1 MLLMKK
7 KMLFLQQVVDD
18 LLAVP
23 PVGSIRHMH
32 PVVALRVMLPNQL
45 VEVAVRPDPLEPPFA
60 FLQIPVDAE
69 VCRLTILVLRV
80 PHPAHGGIQSQ
91 TPVPAANLNGMPHR
105 LPERLQHLMH
115 QRTQINHVRL
125 SRLVT
130 DALRLRRRTRCQF
143 LQREV
148 FTDTYHIV

>member
-1 MLLMKK
+1 MKK

-18 LLAVP
+18 LLAVV
-23 PVGSIRHMH
+23 PVGTITDMH
-32 PVVALRVMLPNQL
+32 PIRAFAVMLPDEL
-45 VEVAVRPDPLEPPFA
+45 VKLTMALDPLEPAFA
-60 FLQIPVDAE
+60 LRQVTVNAE
-69 VCRLTILVLRV
+69 VCRLTVLVLAV

-91 TPVPAANLNGMPHR
+91 TPVAAANLNRLSHR
-105 LPERLQHLMH
+105 LPERLEYLMH

-148 FTDTYHIV
+148 LTDTYHIV

>member
-1 MLLMKK
+1 MKK
-7 KMLFLQQVVDD
+7 KMLFLQQVVDH

-23 PVGSIRHMH
+23 PVGTITDMH
-32 PVVALRVMLPNQL
+32 PVVALAVVLPYQL
-45 VEVAVRPDPLEPPFA
+45 VELAMRPNPLEPPLA
-60 FLQIPVDAE
+60 FLYVTVDAE
-69 VCRLTILVLRV
+69 VCRLTVLVLAV

-91 TPVPAANLNGMPHR
+91 TPVPAANLDRLSHR
-105 LPERLQHLMH
+105 LAQRLQHPMH

-148 FTDTYHIV
+148 FTYIR